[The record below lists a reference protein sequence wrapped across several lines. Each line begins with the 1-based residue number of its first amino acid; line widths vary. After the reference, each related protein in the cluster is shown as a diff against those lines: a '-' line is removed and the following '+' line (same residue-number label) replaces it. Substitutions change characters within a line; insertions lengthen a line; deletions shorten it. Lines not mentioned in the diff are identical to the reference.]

1 MSCKPL
7 RTRWRSLSNA
17 FMAWLVQQ
25 NADVR
30 AEIVATRRRHRVHIR
45 FPRYPSLRGRVWN
58 HCLAVY
64 ADDDR
69 GENYDRIFDAD
80 CLPIHLEGSETF
92 ECGFCEGERAVFEDR
107 EALFKD
113 HLFEPFGEWV
123 CQKLRHAT
131 GVEYQRIGG
140 VTWARL
146 RTPESSDTFEED
158 DLRID
163 DGGVEHL
170 RFYRRAALPRRIGTL

>member
-1 MSCKPL
+1 M
-7 RTRWRSLSNA
+7 N
-17 FMAWLVQQ
+17 
-25 NADVR
+25 
-30 AEIVATRRRHRVHIR
+30 IR
-45 FPRYPSLRGRVWN
+45 FPRYSSLRGRIWN

-170 RFYRRAALPRRIGTL
+170 RFYRRASPYR